1 MKKNFLERLQAA
13 DERTKRRVV
22 AVSSAVAMIV
32 VVFLW
37 FSYFNSI
44 VRPEATVISGN
55 GGEEGNFSFM
65 DTIRHGMASVISGA
79 RELFYAASRAVFE
92 GRSYTVT
99 P

>member
-1 MKKNFLERLQAA
+1 MKKNFLERLQEA

-22 AVSSAVAMIV
+22 AVSSALAMIV

-44 VRPEATVISGN
+44 VRPEATVASGN

-65 DTIRHGMASVISGA
+65 DTIRHGTASMISGA
-79 RELFYAASRAVFE
+79 WDMLRAAGRAVFE
-92 GRSYTVT
+92 GRSYTIT

>member
-1 MKKNFLERLQAA
+1 MKKNFLERLQEA

-22 AVSSAVAMIV
+22 AVSSALAMIV

-44 VRPEATVISGN
+44 VRPEATVGSQR
-55 GGEEGNFSFM
+55 GEEGNFSFM
-65 DTIRHGMASVISGA
+65 DTIRHGTASMISGA
-79 RELFYAASRAVFE
+79 WDMLRAAGRAVFE
-92 GRSYTVT
+92 GRSYTIT